1 MKRKLL
7 RKKQFGHRLTKY
19 KRMGYTKK
27 KVDVSQANRRKRN
40 EQLQKKRDAKWLF
53 TSMSRSTPK
62 TLAPVNDPPSFES
75 LSDLDG
81 SYRQTQPSPPTSS
94 PSSSSSSP
102 ENSSDDSTSNQDGL
116 LTPSAAKLFPRPARL
131 RPQVPQE
138 VIQPDDNNINGRQ
151 VRNML
156 SLWQA
161 QQRAAD
167 VANEVQQDTDDQANE
182 EDVSTDTTTIPTK
195 TNDDL

>member
-19 KRMGYTKK
+19 KRLGYSRK

-53 TSMSRSTPK
+53 TSMTRSTPK
-62 TLAPVNDPPSFES
+62 TQSAVTDTPSIES

-81 SYRQTQPSPPTSS
+81 SYRQKQNSPPTSS
-94 PSSSSSSP
+94 TSSSA
-102 ENSSDDSTSNQDGL
+102 EVSSDDSAVNQDGL

-131 RPQVPQE
+131 RPDVPQ
-138 VIQPDDNNINGRQ
+138 QQDQADDTNINGRQ

-161 QQRAAD
+161 QQRPAE
-167 VANEVQQDTDDQANE
+167 VAKEVNKATE
-182 EDVSTDTTTIPTK
+182 SHETK
-195 TNDDL
+195 SDGPVDS

>member
-19 KRMGYTKK
+19 KRLGYARK

-53 TSMSRSTPK
+53 TSMTRSTPK
-62 TLAPVNDPPSFES
+62 TQSAVNDTPSFES

-81 SYRQTQPSPPTSS
+81 SYRQKQASPPTSS

-102 ENSSDDSTSNQDGL
+102 EVSSDDSTINQDGL

-131 RPQVPQE
+131 RPDVPQQLE
-138 VIQPDDNNINGRQ
+138 QPDDTNINGRQ

-161 QQRAAD
+161 QQRAAN
-167 VANEVQQDTDDQANE
+167 VANEVNE
-182 EDVSTDTTTIPTK
+182 ETDEQETGS
-195 TNDDL
+195 DDPADN